1 MSLSTHPAVS
11 ASEPPDFRSLH
22 VAEGLDAGSYRAV
35 LVLGRNIPLG
45 SWEKDTEVQVAL
57 GKNGRRTINLVLPF
71 ICWPGPF

>member
-35 LVLGRNIPLG
+35 LVLGRNNPLG

-57 GKNGRRTINLVLPF
+57 GKNGRRTINLVLAF